1 LLLAA
6 TASSL
11 ELVAAL
17 ATWGNCARDQA
28 VRNTLVVLAAAGRE
42 AVPVHPGC
50 EAPSGPVPVP
60 CEPEAIMGSD
70 GLGDAG
76 TPEPAGGALGRG
88 TVEAAAA
95 ALVRLAQ
102 ASPGELTLVALAPL
116 TTVAAALDLD
126 PGLPARL
133 HHLVVM
139 GGAVQVGGNCTAA
152 AEANIG
158 HDPLAAEKV
167 VTAFGAPG
175 ALASGRRPYLVPLD
189 VTLRSPLTLD
199 ELAALQ
205 GSPLAGAQVLF
216 RVWKAIWPTGRLETG
231 REGVWPAHDLLA
243 TWCVIDPSLCDW
255 VTAPLLIDTGGS
267 AAWGATVVDRR
278 SMVRGDRGAAW
289 QIAMRVDADRYR
301 AAVRGWLAGAG

>member
-1 LLLAA
+1 
-6 TASSL
+6 
-11 ELVAAL
+11 
-17 ATWGNCARDQA
+17 
-28 VRNTLVVLAAAGRE
+28 
-42 AVPVHPGC
+42 
-50 EAPSGPVPVP
+50 
-60 CEPEAIMGSD
+60 MGSD
-70 GLGDAG
+70 GLGDAAIEDPRG
-76 TPEPAGGALGRG
+76 VARGRG
-88 TVEAAAA
+88 KVEAAAA
-95 ALVRLAQ
+95 ALVRLAR

-126 PGLPARL
+126 PGLPGRL

-175 ALASGRRPYLVPLD
+175 ALASGRRPCLVPLD
-189 VTLRSPLTLD
+189 VTLRSPLTMD

-216 RVWKAIWPTGRLETG
+216 RVWKAIWPTGSLETG

-243 TWCVIDPSLCDW
+243 TWCVIDASLCDW
-255 VTAPLLIDTGGS
+255 ITAPLLIDTGGS

-278 SMVRGDRGAAW
+278 STVRGDRGAAW
-289 QIAMRVDADRYR
+289 QIAIRVDADRYR
-301 AAVRGWLAGAG
+301 AAVRGWLAGAC